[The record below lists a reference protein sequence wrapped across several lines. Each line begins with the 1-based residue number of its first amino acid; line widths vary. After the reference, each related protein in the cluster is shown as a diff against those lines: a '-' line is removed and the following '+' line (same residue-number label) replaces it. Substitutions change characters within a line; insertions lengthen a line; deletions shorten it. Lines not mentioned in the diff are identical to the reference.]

1 AQWEKNI
8 EVKKTYEVVY
18 RDGIQDENSFK
29 DQVYEGLEE
38 GSQTPEYVG
47 TPQREGYRF
56 KGWSPKVSESVTE
69 NTVYVAQWEKNIE
82 VKKTYEVV

>member
-29 DQVYEGLEE
+29 DQVYKGIEE
-38 GSQTPEYVG
+38 GSQTPAYVG

-56 KGWSPKVSESVTE
+56 KGWSPEVFETVTE
-69 NTVYVAQWEKNIE
+69 NTVYVAQ
-82 VKKTYEVV
+82 